1 MKTIIEP
8 FRIKTV
14 EPIKMTTVEER
25 RKLIEDAHY
34 NLFSLPSEDVIID
47 LLTDSGTGAMST
59 NQWAA
64 LMKGDESYAGSPS
77 WFRFEAAIRD
87 LMPFKHIIP
96 THQGRAA
103 EHILTFVV
111 ADGHG
116 EGKIVPNNTHFDTT
130 RANFEDAGID
140 ARDLVIPEGLDTALE
155 YPFKGNMDLDRLEA
169 LLAREADNIPMVEIT
184 ITNNAG
190 GGQPVS
196 MANIRGTKAI
206 CEKYGKPLIIDS
218 ARFAENAYFIK
229 LREPGYQHKSVKE
242 IVREIF
248 SHADG
253 MTMSAKKDTFA
264 NMGGWL
270 ALNNDEWAEK
280 ARTRLI
286 MTEGFPTYGGLS
298 GRDMECIA
306 QGLEEIVHEDYLQ
319 YRIRSIQ
326 YINERLDAMGV
337 PVIKPAGGHAI
348 FVDARKM
355 LKHVPPLQY
364 PGQALA
370 IALYIHGGIR
380 GVEIG
385 SFMFGRQPDG
395 TEKPAA
401 MELVRLAMPRRVYT
415 QAQADYIIEV
425 FEELKNNVSDIPGLE
440 VTWEPS
446 SLRHFT
452 ARLQPLRKS

>member
-1 MKTIIEP
+1 MRTIIEP

-14 EPIKMTTVEER
+14 EPIRMTTVEER
-25 RKLIEDAHY
+25 KQLIKDANY
-34 NLFSLPSEDVIID
+34 NLFSLKSEDVLID

-59 NQWAA
+59 NQWSA

-77 WFRFEAAIRD
+77 YYRFKAAVKD

-103 EHILTFVV
+103 EHILTSVV

-116 EGKIVPNNTHFDTT
+116 EGKIIPNNTHFDTT

-140 ARDLVIPEGLDTALE
+140 ARDLVIPEGLDTSLE
-155 YPFKGNMDLDRLEA
+155 YPFKGNMDLDKLEA
-169 LLAREADNIPMVEIT
+169 LLAAEADNIPMVEIT

-206 CEKYGKPLIIDS
+206 CDKYNKPLIIDS

-229 LREPGYQHKSVKE
+229 IREEGYRDKSVKD
-242 IVREIF
+242 IVREMF
-248 SHADG
+248 SYADG
-253 MTMSAKKDTFA
+253 MTMSGKKDTFS

-270 ALNNDEWAEK
+270 ALNDDDWAEK

-286 MTEGFPTYGGLS
+286 MTEGFPTYGGLN
-298 GRDMECIA
+298 GRDMECMA
-306 QGLEEIVHEDYLQ
+306 VGLKEIVNEDYLQ

-326 YINERLDAMGV
+326 YINEGLDALGV
-337 PVIKPAGGHAI
+337 PVMKPAGGHAI
-348 FVDARKM
+348 FIDARKM
-355 LKHVPPLQY
+355 LPHIQPLQY
-364 PGQALA
+364 PGQSLA
-370 IALYIHGGIR
+370 IELYIQGGIR
-380 GVEIG
+380 TAEIG
-385 SFMFGRQPDG
+385 TFMFGRQPDG
-395 TEKPAA
+395 SEKPAA

-425 FEELKNNVSDIPGLE
+425 FEELRNNISGVPGVK
-440 VTWEPS
+440 VTWEPK

-452 ARLQPLRKS
+452 AKLAPLG

>member
-1 MKTIIEP
+1 MRTIIEP

-14 EPIKMTTVEER
+14 EPIRMTTVEER
-25 RKLIEDAHY
+25 KRLIKDANY
-34 NLFSLPSEDVIID
+34 NLFSLKSEDVLID

-59 NQWAA
+59 NQWSA

-77 WFRFEAAIRD
+77 YYRFKAAVKD

-103 EHILTFVV
+103 EHILTSVV

-116 EGKIVPNNTHFDTT
+116 EGKIIPNNTHFDTT

-140 ARDLVIPEGLDTALE
+140 ARDLVIPEGLDTSLE
-155 YPFKGNMDLDRLEA
+155 YPFKGNMDLDKLEA
-169 LLAREADNIPMVEIT
+169 LLAAEADNIPMVEIT

-206 CEKYGKPLIIDS
+206 CDKYNKPLIIDS

-229 LREPGYQHKSVKE
+229 IREEGYRDKSVKD
-242 IVREIF
+242 IVREMF
-248 SHADG
+248 SYADG
-253 MTMSAKKDTFA
+253 MTMSGKKDTFS

-270 ALNNDEWAEK
+270 ALNDDDWAEK

-286 MTEGFPTYGGLS
+286 MTEGFPTYGGLN
-298 GRDMECIA
+298 GRDMECMA
-306 QGLEEIVHEDYLQ
+306 VGLTEIVNEDYLQ

-326 YINERLDAMGV
+326 YINEGLDALGV
-337 PVIKPAGGHAI
+337 PVMKPAGGHAI
-348 FVDARKM
+348 FIDARKM
-355 LKHVPPLQY
+355 LPHIQPLQY
-364 PGQALA
+364 PGQSLA
-370 IALYIHGGIR
+370 IELYIQGGIR
-380 GVEIG
+380 TAEIG
-385 SFMFGRQPDG
+385 TFMFGRQPDG
-395 TEKPAA
+395 SEKPAA

-425 FEELKNNVSDIPGLE
+425 FEDLRNNISNIPG
-440 VTWEPS
+440 VKITWEPK

-452 ARLQPLRKS
+452 AKLAPV

>member
-1 MKTIIEP
+1 
-8 FRIKTV
+8 
-14 EPIKMTTVEER
+14 
-25 RKLIEDAHY
+25 
-34 NLFSLPSEDVIID
+34 
-47 LLTDSGTGAMST
+47 
-59 NQWAA
+59 
-64 LMKGDESYAGSPS
+64 
-77 WFRFEAAIRD
+77 
-87 LMPFKHIIP
+87 
-96 THQGRAA
+96 
-103 EHILTFVV
+103 VV

-116 EGKIVPNNTHFDTT
+116 KGKIVPNNTHFDTT
-130 RANFEDAGID
+130 RANFEDAEID
-140 ARDLVIPEGLDTALE
+140 ARDLVIKEGLDPSLE
-155 YPFKGNMDLDRLEA
+155 YPFKGNMDLDKLEA
-169 LLAREADNIPMVEIT
+169 LLASEADNIPMVEIT

-229 LREPGYQHKSVKE
+229 LREQGYRDKPVKE
-242 IVREIF
+242 IVREMF

-270 ALNNDEWAEK
+270 AVNNDEWAEK

-306 QGLEEIVHEDYLQ
+306 TGLEEIIDEDYLQ

-337 PVIKPAGGHAI
+337 PVMKPAGGHAI
-348 FVDARKM
+348 FVDAKKM
-355 LKHVPPLQY
+355 LPHIPSLQY
-364 PGQALA
+364 PAQSLA
-370 IALYIHGGIR
+370 VALYIQGGIR

-395 TEKPAA
+395 SEKPAA

-415 QAQADYIIEV
+415 QAQADYIVEV
-425 FEELKNNVSDIPGLE
+425 FQDLKSNISDVPGLE
-440 VTWEPS
+440 VTWEPA

-452 ARLQPLRKS
+452 ARLKPLNK